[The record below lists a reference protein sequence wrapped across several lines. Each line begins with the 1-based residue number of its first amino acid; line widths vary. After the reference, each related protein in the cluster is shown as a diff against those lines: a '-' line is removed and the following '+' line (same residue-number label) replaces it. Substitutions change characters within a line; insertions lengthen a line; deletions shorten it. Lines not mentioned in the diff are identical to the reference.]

1 MNGRA
6 GPHSAKT
13 PGWGRYPSR
22 AGDKRFCC
30 PALPLLPRDAHLRE
44 GNQIYGGIF
53 HFLKTLGIDFQ
64 IKIQKRLPQRL
75 QLIGIFSSEQIAWT
89 RDMGGNLR
97 LRIHLAAAMESRC
110 YCDGEGRTKETR
122 NV

>member
-30 PALPLLPRDAHLRE
+30 PARPLLPRDAHLRE
-44 GNQIYGGIF
+44 GNQVGGTGF
-53 HFLKTLGIDFQ
+53 RRLKALGIDFQ
-64 IKIQKRLPQRL
+64 IKIQKRLPQCLR
-75 QLIGIFSSEQIAWT
+75 LIGIFSSEQIAWT

-97 LRIHLAAAMESRC
+97 LRVHLAAAMESRC